1 MRGVPAVSI
10 ILPCYNAAATLDEAL
25 TSLHRQSL
33 KDFELIA
40 IDDGSADGTLSIL
53 QAWREKESRLRV
65 LEQPHAGVIA
75 AANWGIL
82 ESRSEYVARMDAD
95 DLAHPERLA
104 LQAAYLDE
112 NPGIAVVSSLV
123 EVFADNGIREGYRC
137 YVEWLNSLVTNEEIR
152 REIFVES
159 PLANPSVMVRR
170 SWLERMGGYEEHGW
184 AEDYDLWLRM
194 YLAGAIFAK
203 VPEVLLYWRDHPERV
218 TRTESRYSVAN
229 FLRAKAYYLARG
241 PLSGRDAVILWG
253 AGMMGRRLGKYLQQE
268 KVPLVLY
275 VDVDS
280 KKIGGT
286 RRGCLVVEP
295 NELPRWWRKY
305 KNPAILAAVGARKAR
320 SLIRKRL
327 QDFGY
332 IEGQD
337 WWAAA

>member
-1 MRGVPAVSI
+1 
-10 ILPCYNAAATLDEAL
+10 
-25 TSLHRQSL
+25 
-33 KDFELIA
+33 
-40 IDDGSADGTLSIL
+40 
-53 QAWREKESRLRV
+53 
-65 LEQPHAGVIA
+65 
-75 AANWGIL
+75 
-82 ESRSEYVARMDAD
+82 
-95 DLAHPERLA
+95 
-104 LQAAYLDE
+104 
-112 NPGIAVVSSLV
+112 
-123 EVFADNGIREGYRC
+123 
-137 YVEWLNSLVTNEEIR
+137 
-152 REIFVES
+152 
-159 PLANPSVMVRR
+159 
-170 SWLERMGGYEEHGW
+170 MGGYEEHGW

-194 YLAGAIFAK
+194 YLVGAIFAK